1 MALTLTSIT
10 SLDPPARRDYSF
22 TDHSNNQP
30 SVPLP
35 GDRLD
40 AELDRIYRALR
51 DVQAMLAAVFAPDG
65 TIAPHSITLD
75 MIDPDALAA
84 VKAECTPNLTL
95 LLAQVQAAAANTLA
109 QADQARAEA
118 TRARLAATEASALLG
133 TVNQAAAGMAE
144 ARAEIETRL
153 TAAETEA
160 VDAENFANDAEES
173 AIEAKRSE
181 DLSGAW
187 AEYLEGGNPIPSR
200 FFAHTEVTGD
210 HWSSRWWA
218 NKAAAA
224 FGQLSELYL
233 GVWPSPPT
241 TTSTG
246 DPIPIGAIY
255 YNSTLSQVFIWNG
268 SEWQPFWAPSKAYT
282 FSLIYRAAA
291 GQTEFPLT
299 EPDLKDDIWTMTP
312 GDPEI
317 LEVFVNGV
325 RLLQTLEWV
334 VDNDTSTVTFTQPLL
349 AGTMV
354 LIDILVSPNRLAP
367 GRVSTLLLLD
377 FDIDPTTGAPG
388 LIDGTRTV
396 FHLARAS
403 DRALVPVSSPTDVQ
417 IFIDGGVQ
425 KPGLDYN
432 TLDDTITFAEA
443 PLPGATAWGIL
454 FSPEIEST
462 TRAGDRAEV
471 VTYKVTPPAAVRPG
485 EGDLRQRAY
494 ATRRRVSTEGQ
505 RRPNP

>member
-1 MALTLTSIT
+1 MGLTLTSIV
-10 SLDPPARRDYSF
+10 SLGPVTRRDYSF
-22 TDHSNNQP
+22 TDHTNNQP

-40 AELDRIYRALR
+40 AELDRIYRVLQ
-51 DVQAMLAAVFAPDG
+51 DMQATLASVFAPDG
-65 TIAPHSITLD
+65 TIAPRSITKD
-75 MIDPDALAA
+75 MIDPDALAEI
-84 VKAECTPNLTL
+84 KAACTPDLTRL
-95 LLAQVQAAAANTLA
+95 FGQMQSAASNALA
-109 QADQARAEA
+109 QADHARAEA
-118 TRARLAATEASALLG
+118 TRARQAAQEVAAGLG
-133 TVNQAAAGMAE
+133 MVNQVIDQVDQ
-144 ARAEIETRL
+144 ARAEIADRL
-153 TAAETEA
+153 DVAETEA
-160 VDAENFANDAEES
+160 VEAENFANDAEES
-173 AIEAKRSE
+173 AIEAERSE
-181 DLSGAW
+181 QLAGAW
-187 AEYLEGGNPIPSR
+187 AEYMEGGNPIPGR

-233 GVWPSPPT
+233 GVWPFPPT

-246 DPIPIGAIY
+246 DPIPTGAIY

-282 FSLIYRAAA
+282 FSLIYRASA
-291 GQTEFPLT
+291 GQTDFPLT

-334 VDNDTSTVTFTQPLL
+334 VDNDTSTVTFTQPVLD
-349 AGTMV
+349 GTMV

-377 FDIDPTTGAPG
+377 FDIDPVTGAPG
-388 LIDGTRTV
+388 LIDGTRTI

-425 KPGLDYN
+425 KPGVDYN
-432 TLDDTITFAEA
+432 TLDDTITFAE
-443 PLPGATAWGIL
+443 PILPGATAWGLL
-454 FSPEIEST
+454 FAPEIEST
-462 TRAGDRAEV
+462 RRAGDRAEV
-471 VTYKVTPPAAVRPG
+471 VTYKVSPPAAVRPG
-485 EGDLRQRAY
+485 EGDARQRAF
-494 ATRRRVSTEGQ
+494 AGRRRASTEGQ